1 MGCLQGQPFFAYKL
15 GKTCLSSRTGL
26 FEGLVQLYTEVQYRA
41 ILTSSRGK
49 YCPKGLDTLSKGIG

>member
-41 ILTSSRGK
+41 ILTSSREL
-49 YCPKGLDTLSKGIG
+49 Y